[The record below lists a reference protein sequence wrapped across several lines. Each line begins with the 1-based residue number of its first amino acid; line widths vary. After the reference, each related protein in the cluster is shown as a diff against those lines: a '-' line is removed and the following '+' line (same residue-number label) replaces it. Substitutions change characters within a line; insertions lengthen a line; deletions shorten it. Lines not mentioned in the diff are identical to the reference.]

1 MVILKSGSTSDV
13 DVHMHLE
20 SGKPLYKIV
29 QNKKDETP
37 NVVIDLNI
45 NDAAAYLHD
54 LRSDKV
60 KIPANFVMDML
71 RAALGFKHEA

>member
-1 MVILKSGSTSDV
+1 MVILKTSTTSDV
-13 DVHMHLE
+13 EVHMHLDA
-20 SGKPLYKIV
+20 GKPLYKIV
-29 QNKKDETP
+29 QNKSGETP

-45 NDAAAYLHD
+45 SDAAAYLHD
-54 LRSDKV
+54 LRIGKV